1 MSDDSELLQALKK
14 YAESE
19 QLALPV
25 LPIFDPISLRLQQE
39 LLKKDPSLQTVEKLI
54 CSDQSLTSQLLRIA
68 NSSVYRGLVD
78 ITTVRSALIRLGI
91 AEVFRIV
98 LTDVSRK
105 SFSDRD
111 RQIDVL
117 MKKLWQHSMGC
128 AFAAGMLSTSLDF
141 GVFQHE
147 AFFAGL
153 LHDIGKLLL
162 LKVVADIKQANK
174 MSDLSEPLLL
184 DAMDLLHA
192 EHGCVL
198 LRRLQ
203 MPEMFALVARE
214 HHLQEFAADNHILI
228 LVRVA
233 NQICHKMGI
242 GVRYD
247 PDLDLLAAPEV
258 VHLGLSSAE
267 LNKVRDFLTSTP
279 GLFA

>member
-233 NQICHKMGI
+233 NQICHQMGI
-242 GVRYD
+242 GVRHT
-247 PDLDLLAAPEV
+247 PNLDLLATPEV

-267 LNKVRDFLTSTP
+267 LSKVRDFLTSTP